1 MDLGL
6 KGRTGVVTGAS
17 AGLGRA
23 IAASLA
29 REGVQLAIVARRSE
43 LLEKFA
49 AEVEAAGSPRPFTIE
64 QDLAAPDA
72 ATRVAHQ
79 ALESLGR
86 VDILVNNAGGHR
98 PAGTFGS
105 DEEWDAAFAINF
117 TIHRRLTALILPGM
131 KSNGWGRIVNVT
143 GRSEPLTVGGGS
155 AAKAAMHSWAKG
167 LSREVGPDGITVNS
181 IAPGKITSE
190 QMLRDYSPE
199 ERAAHVAEI
208 PLGRYGTAEEIAAM
222 ATFLASENA
231 GYITGTITR
240 VDGGLTRHI

>member
-1 MDLGL
+1 VDLGL
-6 KGRTGVVTGAS
+6 KGRTGIVTGAS

-23 IAASLA
+23 IATSLA
-29 REGVQLAIVARRSE
+29 GEGVQLVVVARRRG
-43 LLEKFA
+43 LLEELA
-49 AEVEAAGSPRPFTIE
+49 AELEASGSPRPFTVE
-64 QDLAAPDA
+64 QDLAVLDA
-72 ATRVAHQ
+72 AVRVADQ
-79 ALESLGR
+79 ALEILGR

-117 TIHRRLTALILPGM
+117 AIHRRLTALILPGM
-131 KSNGWGRIVNVT
+131 KTNRWGRIVNVT
-143 GRSEPLTVGGGS
+143 GRSEPLTAGGGS

-167 LSREVGPDGITVNS
+167 LSREVGPSGITVNS

-208 PLGRYGTAEEIAAM
+208 PIGRYGSPGDIAAM
-222 ATFLASENA
+222 ATFLASERA